1 VSIFE
6 DSTSRFA
13 QRNDRDRVYGIVI
26 GIVTENTDP
35 THAYR
40 VKVRLPHLPG
50 GGESDETKDSTH
62 WARVSTGL
70 AGEYIGDDN
79 KFGPRGAYVMPEI
92 GDEVLVMFL
101 FGDVGQPVI
110 IGRVWSDVAA
120 EPSGGGGGGD
130 QGKPNKPVYS
140 HTQVKGKLSD
150 AIKAK
155 PEGHARS
162 PYQETEQREKKNDVA
177 GLRTRSGHLVV
188 FNDNQQEPGG
198 THKGGILVRSSTGHR
213 FEILDKEDQ
222 GIMLADSKGNYVW
235 LRAGAGDPKQTIE
248 IKTTG
253 DINLTSTEGDINIR
267 AEKGAI
273 KTYSK
278 ANTELKVDGQ
288 YKMRRRARC
297 CSRRTRAARCRPPPR
312 SSSRATRST
321 STEER
326 RGPEPAG

>member
-6 DSTSRFA
+6 DGTSRFA
-13 QRNDRDRVYGIVI
+13 QRNDRDRIHGVVI

-40 VKVRLPHLPG
+40 VKVRLPHIPG

-62 WARVSTGL
+62 WARISTGL
-70 AGEYIGDDN
+70 AGEYIGDEN

-110 IGRVWSDVAA
+110 IGRVWSDVGP
-120 EPSGGGGGGD
+120 EPSGGGGD
-130 QGKPNKPVYS
+130 QGKPNKPIYA
-140 HTQVKGKLSD
+140 HTQMKGKLSD

-162 PYQETEQREKKNDVA
+162 PYKETEQREKKNDLA
-177 GLRTRSGHLVV
+177 GVRTRSGHLVI
-188 FNDNQQEPGG
+188 FNDNQQEPNDP
-198 THKGGILVRSSTGHR
+198 TKHKGGILVRSSGGHR

-235 LRAGAGDPKQTIE
+235 LRAGAGEPKQSIE

-253 DINLTSTEGDINIR
+253 DIKLESTDGNIILKAKKNIETTS
-267 AEKGAI
+267 EKDTLMEVKGKYEMKATGSMLI
-273 KTYSK
+273 KTNASGEIQ
-278 ANTELKVDGQ
+278 A
-288 YKMRRRARC
+288 
-297 CSRRTRAARCRPPPR
+297 
-312 SSSRATRST
+312 SSSLVIK
-321 STEER
+321 
-326 RGPEPAG
+326 GNPVNIN